1 MRANG
6 IAEKKSDLFKITWKA
21 TEKAGTSCL
30 VRYFSF
36 TLKKAIVSLSCK
48 MICNENV

>member
-21 TEKAGTSCL
+21 TEKAGTHAQL
-30 VRYFSF
+30 GTFP
-36 TLKKAIVSLSCK
+36 LLSRRLWFHCRVK
-48 MICNENV
+48 